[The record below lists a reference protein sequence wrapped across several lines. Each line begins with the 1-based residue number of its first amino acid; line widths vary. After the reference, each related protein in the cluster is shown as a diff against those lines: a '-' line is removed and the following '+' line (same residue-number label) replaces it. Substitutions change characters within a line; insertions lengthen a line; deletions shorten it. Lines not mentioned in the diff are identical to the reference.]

1 MDLSPSRVIRGLKN
15 LYRREVLRDGPLL
28 EVQRFFREK
37 GEARR
42 LDYPL
47 GPESIVVDLGG
58 YRGDFAWA
66 INNRYGSVVHAF
78 EPMPKFAAQAQARFA
93 DNDKVHIHCFGLGS
107 KNGEFALSDDGPAS
121 SFVDLGKAMRHQM
134 CEIHEINSTLDALGI
149 DHIDLLK
156 INIEG
161 GEYDVLTALIA
172 GGRLPRIK
180 HLQIQFHTV
189 GDFEHDRD
197 AIRAELEKTHDERW
211 CYRFVWE
218 SWSLKD

>member
-28 EVQRFFREK
+28 EARRFFREN

-47 GPESIVVDLGG
+47 GPESVVVDLGG

-66 INNRYGSVVHAF
+66 INSRYGSVVHAF
-78 EPMPKFAAQAQARFA
+78 EPMPKFAAEAQARFA
-93 DNDKVHIHCFGLGS
+93 GNDKVHIHCFGLGAE
-107 KNGEFALSDDGPAS
+107 NGAFALSDDGPAS
-121 SFVDLGKAMRHQM
+121 SFVDLGKASRHQV
-134 CEIHEINSTLDALGI
+134 CEMRAVNQTLDALGI

-156 INIEG
+156 VNIEG
-161 GEYDVLTALIA
+161 GEYDVMPALIA
-172 GGRLPRIK
+172 GGLFPRIK

-197 AIRAELEKTHDERW
+197 AIRIELEKTHSERW